1 MNKNE
6 SYYRLLLGAGVFLTA
21 LSLTSTL
28 ILSQHHVAY
37 AIAVVTSG
45 MTVFG
50 AWKLWVIK
58 EKKADEQMPDKE
70 NIYKDAQLRSLAST
84 LAFSYLRGLNDLS
97 DNELYFVSVYMTLAI
112 LHTLNKY
119 LVFNKTVCWDLI
131 AQGSAEALMEMQKS
145 SSEPLQL
152 VWDMKPVPVEAILN
166 EPGMLELLDNSVEN
180 VFTKMKI
187 CE

>member
-50 AWKLWVIK
+50 AW
-58 EKKADEQMPDKE
+58 
-70 NIYKDAQLRSLAST
+70 
-84 LAFSYLRGLNDLS
+84 
-97 DNELYFVSVYMTLAI
+97 
-112 LHTLNKY
+112 
-119 LVFNKTVCWDLI
+119 
-131 AQGSAEALMEMQKS
+131 
-145 SSEPLQL
+145 
-152 VWDMKPVPVEAILN
+152 
-166 EPGMLELLDNSVEN
+166 
-180 VFTKMKI
+180 
-187 CE
+187 

>member
-58 EKKADEQMPDKE
+58 EPQIR
-70 NIYKDAQLRSLAST
+70 N
-84 LAFSYLRGLNDLS
+84 
-97 DNELYFVSVYMTLAI
+97 
-112 LHTLNKY
+112 
-119 LVFNKTVCWDLI
+119 
-131 AQGSAEALMEMQKS
+131 
-145 SSEPLQL
+145 
-152 VWDMKPVPVEAILN
+152 
-166 EPGMLELLDNSVEN
+166 
-180 VFTKMKI
+180 
-187 CE
+187 

>member
-21 LSLTSTL
+21 LSLTST
-28 ILSQHHVAY
+28 QHHVAY

-70 NIYKDAQLRSLAST
+70 NIYKDAQ
-84 LAFSYLRGLNDLS
+84 
-97 DNELYFVSVYMTLAI
+97 
-112 LHTLNKY
+112 
-119 LVFNKTVCWDLI
+119 
-131 AQGSAEALMEMQKS
+131 
-145 SSEPLQL
+145 
-152 VWDMKPVPVEAILN
+152 
-166 EPGMLELLDNSVEN
+166 
-180 VFTKMKI
+180 
-187 CE
+187 